1 MVVRG
6 RPTIKWDDRVPIKIR
21 KREIYREWCSF
32 ERKARYKMRGQ
43 SVARLNRERE
53 RERVTRR

>member
-43 SVARLNRERE
+43 SVARLNKERE
-53 RERVTRR
+53 RESD